1 MVEQFLSYFYIFSTI
16 VGFLLIF
23 LVGNSKFSKSLRA
36 KMTFQDKTLVYIT
49 VAIVLLGE
57 LFLVLLLNR
66 GIVNKVYGIMIF
78 CVYPLVVII
87 FSSLF
92 YYLVKNIKE
101 RHLLLLVI
109 LDVAKASLCYGRLLR
124 WIKKKRA
131 TI

>member
-1 MVEQFLSYFYIFSTI
+1 MEQFLSYFYIFSTI

-92 YYLVKNIKE
+92 YYLVKSKKE
-101 RHLLLLVI
+101 
-109 LDVAKASLCYGRLLR
+109 
-124 WIKKKRA
+124 
-131 TI
+131 